1 MTVDFALEYMNKLI
15 SQSATLSSKLGRTSS
30 ITDFT
35 DDEKLLS
42 INRAL
47 QSVAISTNPITL
59 IESANSTQAWLK
71 KINAAQIIRVPAY
84 PAKGAVLD
92 IDEPLWCS
100 SGTSAWR
107 CVWSSSWS
115 TYQVRSSGTKSV
127 GVGVCWTLLSTS
139 RSAGQSKQK
148 YRVGYR

>member
-59 IESANSTQAWLK
+59 IESANA
-71 KINAAQIIRVPAY
+71 
-84 PAKGAVLD
+84 
-92 IDEPLWCS
+92 S
-100 SGTSAWR
+100 SFS
-107 CVWSSSWS
+107 
-115 TYQVRSSGTKSV
+115 
-127 GVGVCWTLLSTS
+127 
-139 RSAGQSKQK
+139 
-148 YRVGYR
+148 